1 MRTRVVV
8 RGAVAT
14 LSLIALI
21 LLVRHVGVDAFADA
35 FVRALPFVPALL
47 LLEGV
52 RIAADVLTLRALYG
66 ADAGRVPMGEWI
78 RLHLEANAACVVLPG
93 GRAVS
98 EAMKVARL
106 GPVLGRGRSA
116 ALIATQHSINMLTI
130 ATTGVIAAIAAGP
143 SVLGAALFIHAAVT
157 FAGAVALRASLLRA
171 VLPKK
176 LATLVGASPAIL
188 ADLRATAR
196 TTSWFP
202 AAAVAAKCV
211 NRLAQ
216 VAQFALLLAAAGT
229 SLSAVRSFL
238 ASGVSLLGG
247 VLGELSLAQLGCTD
261 GALALSAP
269 MLSISV
275 GSAVAIASLARFVQ
289 LTWSAVGSAL
299 CLAPRVNHGQS

>member
-21 LLVRHVGVDAFADA
+21 LLVRHVGVDAFFAA
-35 FVRALPFVPALL
+35 FVHALPFVPALL

-52 RIAADVLTLRALYG
+52 RIAADVLTLRSLYG
-66 ADAGRVPMGEWI
+66 EDAGRVPLRDWI

-116 ALIATQHSINMLTI
+116 ALMATQHSINMLTI
-130 ATTGVIAAIAAGP
+130 ATTGLIAAIAAGP
-143 SVLGAALFIHAAVT
+143 SVLGAALCIHAAVT
-157 FAGAVALRASLLRA
+157 FAGAVALRASIRRA

-176 LATLVGASPAIL
+176 VAALVGASPAIL
-188 ADLRATAR
+188 EDLRATAR

-202 AAAVAAKCV
+202 AGAVAAKCL

-216 VAQFALLLAAAGT
+216 VAQFALLLAAAGA

-275 GSAVAIASLARFVQ
+275 GSAIAIASLARFVQ

-299 CLAPRVNHGQS
+299 CLAPRVNHGAS